1 MAKIKTL
8 EEVLASIQRGEDGLQ
23 SAGESTFVNE
33 KDKEGNQLYQEE
45 VSTQGKSDADW
56 LKDSYRDI
64 LGRDNLAYE
73 GSKAKDFATA
83 LAGGASRDDIKDRM
97 IKGRE
102 YQTRDYGVRAYKK
115 AQGTEEGPSEEWLD
129 KRAGA
134 GGFLDDFSRTNLGLG
149 RTSNQVVN
157 AKDPNPGGGLV
168 TDPITGRTK
177 DEFGLDATELLNF
190 EKGDTQS
197 QDVKT
202 FLDNF
207 KTNQTAGTQ
216 STTATEGGTATFTY
230 PNEEAEAYKIATQA
244 NDPGRA
250 LKSNYATPE
259 DELKATY
266 QEILGRNP
274 LDSQDTQ
281 GNLHLSRL
289 KAGGDI
295 NQIRKELV
303 ASPEYQA
310 RDASIKAIGS
320 KFGGQMPEEDLI
332 DELVGPGG
340 FKGGVASFNKL
351 KERLKNLNQSN
362 DQNQLYNLT
371 GSLN

>member
-23 SAGESTFVNE
+23 STGESTFVDE

-64 LGRDNLAYE
+64 LGRDDLAYE

-129 KRAGA
+129 ERAGA

-149 RTSNQVVN
+149 RTPNTLT
-157 AKDPNPGGGLV
+157 KDGQESQYTL
-168 TDPITGRTK
+168 TDGQGRTT
-177 DEFGLDATELLNF
+177 DQFGLDATELLAF
-190 EKGDTQS
+190 EKGDEQS

-207 KTNQTAGTQ
+207 TTNQTAGTQ
-216 STTATEGGTATFTY
+216 STTATEGGTATFTS

-259 DELKATY
+259 DELTATY

-332 DELVGPGG
+332 DELVGSGG

>member
-23 SAGESTFVNE
+23 STGESTFVDE

-45 VSTQGKSDADW
+45 VATQGKSDADW
-56 LKDSYRDI
+56 LRDSYRDI
-64 LGRDNLAYE
+64 LGRDNLDYE

-115 AQGTEEGPSEEWLD
+115 AKGTEEGPSEEWLD
-129 KRAGA
+129 QRVGA
-134 GGFLDDFSRTNLGLG
+134 GGFLDDFSRANLGLNRTPNTFPKDGQESQYTLTDGQG
-149 RTSNQVVN
+149 RT
-157 AKDPNPGGGLV
+157 
-168 TDPITGRTK
+168 I
-177 DEFGLDATELLNF
+177 DEFGLDATELLKF
-190 EKGDTQS
+190 EKGDRQS

-207 KTNQTAGTQ
+207 TANQTPDIQ
-216 STTATEGGTATFTY
+216 KTTAIEDGTATFTY
-230 PNEEAEAYKIATQA
+230 PNKEAEAYKIATQA

-259 DELKATY
+259 DELTATY

-295 NQIRKELV
+295 NQIRKELI

-351 KERLKNLNQSN
+351 QERLKNLNQSN